1 MIELLIVHCTNM
13 SILRRKTGGLILKI
27 NAMKNN
33 SKLRTKKIVIC
44 LLLSLLLIP
53 ITGCSPNILI
63 KSDEQIAAN
72 FIRLLGY
79 TIVSYDG
86 ESPKY
91 TLDRELLKN
100 LGEFKLWGVQ
110 KTKPEQYIGKEIHTF
125 KFTVT
130 NHPLQKIF
138 SHDLYDIL
146 VTVMIVDHNVIGG
159 TSLPN
164 YTVVK
169 TVMAGGV
176 FSIQGK
182 DTDKIKGMSY
192 DEWLDYWKENF
203 GFKD

>member
-1 MIELLIVHCTNM
+1 M
-13 SILRRKTGGLILKI
+13 KI
-27 NAMKNN
+27 NAVKNN
-33 SKLRTKKIVIC
+33 SKLRTKKIGLC

-53 ITGCSPNILI
+53 IMGCGPNILI

-72 FIRLLGY
+72 FIKLLGY

-91 TLDRELLKN
+91 TLDRESLQN

-110 KTKPEQYIGKEIHTF
+110 KTKPEQYIGNEIHTF
-125 KFTVT
+125 KFKVT

-138 SHDLYDIL
+138 SQDLYDIL
-146 VTVMIVDHNVIGG
+146 VTVLIVDHNVIGG

-164 YTVVK
+164 YKVVK
-169 TVMAGGV
+169 TVMAGGA

-182 DTDKIKGMSY
+182 NTNEIKGMSY
-192 DEWLDYWKENF
+192 DEWLDYWNENF

>member
-1 MIELLIVHCTNM
+1 M
-13 SILRRKTGGLILKI
+13 
-27 NAMKNN
+27 N

-53 ITGCSPNILI
+53 ITGCGPNILN
-63 KSDEQIAAN
+63 KTDEQIAAN
-72 FIRLLGY
+72 FIKLLGY

-86 ESPKY
+86 EYPKY

-100 LGEFKLWGVQ
+100 LGERKLWAVQ
-110 KTKPEQYIGKEIHTF
+110 KAEPEQYIGKEIHTI

-146 VTVMIVDHNVIGG
+146 VTVMLVDHNVIGG

-164 YTVVK
+164 YKVVE
-169 TVMAGGV
+169 TVMAGGA

-182 DTDKIKGMSY
+182 DMEKIKGLSY
-192 DEWLDYWKENF
+192 DQWLDYWKENF